1 MANPLPE
8 SEACRILSVSPAGLA
23 QLVRAGHLSAT
34 LEGGCYRFAPQQ
46 VHALQP
52 RATAL
57 VVSLEDEVARARRER
72 RQAQLEQ
79 LQDVALKGAIASGAA
94 VALVAS
100 ALAPLVALPL
110 LCIAAGVVALG
121 LPGRS

>member
-8 SEACRILSVSPAGLA
+8 SEACRILHVSPAGLA

-34 LEGGCYRFAPQQ
+34 LEGGAYRLAPQQ

-52 RATAL
+52 RAVAL
-57 VVSLEDEVARARRER
+57 VASLEQEVARARQA
-72 RQAQLEQ
+72 RQAQQLAL
-79 LQDVALKGAIASGAA
+79 LQDVALKGALASGAL
-94 VALVAS
+94 VALIAC
-100 ALAPLVALPL
+100 AAAPLVALPL

-121 LPGRS
+121 LPGRA